1 MVMWFLRA
9 PVDGRRFKFVA
20 VARAKNFLFDDLI
33 QAAAWLNGV
42 RHGME
47 YPADKPVMVRRPYQK
62 EATPLDDATDLTVAI

>member
-1 MVMWFLRA
+1 MTCRRA
-9 PVDGRRFKFVA
+9 RRVSE
-20 VARAKNFLFDDLI
+20 RRLESENI
-33 QAAAWLNGV
+33 NSTLNGV